1 MPRLSAARKVALSV
15 LSERRRRDGRVRDL
29 LRTSD
34 AMAALDAR
42 DRALASRLALG
53 ATAAEG
59 ALDQVLRAYVKRPSS
74 VEPRVRDALRLAT
87 FEACYLD
94 TPASAVVS
102 QGVELARFASPRAAG
117 LANAVLRKVV
127 SEARP
132 RLDQARLRVEEGGR
146 DAEDLALVSGLPRW
160 LVERIDVARGADAT
174 RELALSQLEAA
185 PVYVAPNRA
194 RHDESETLSLL
205 RDAGLCP
212 QPAGLPGAFEL
223 DTAAGLATSGLVTNV
238 DVVVSDLAAQMVA
251 HRAAPRPGQRVLE
264 IGQGRGT
271 KSILLENEAL
281 LTGGVATI
289 VAVDSELF
297 KVRIA
302 SRRMETAGL
311 ADSVSC
317 YALDARQL
325 ASHDVPDAFKRPFD
339 LVFIDAPCSGT
350 GTMRRHP
357 EIAWSLDEAA
367 LAGEG
372 TLPLLQRQILDAAA
386 TRVAPGGRLVYAT
399 CSVLPEENERVIE
412 AFLASDQ
419 GNSFELIPY
428 TEEVPYLH
436 TMPRRGGCDGHFC
449 AVLQRRES

>member
-1 MPRLSAARKVALSV
+1 MN
-15 LSERRRRDGRVRDL
+15 
-29 LRTSD
+29 T
-34 AMAALDAR
+34 
-42 DRALASRLALG
+42 ASGMDWTLWIL
-53 ATAAEG
+53 
-59 ALDQVLRAYVKRPSS
+59 
-74 VEPRVRDALRLAT
+74 
-87 FEACYLD
+87 
-94 TPASAVVS
+94 ASAVF
-102 QGVELARFASPRAAG
+102 LALYDLAKKASVRDNAVLPTLLASTCFGCIAYVAG
-117 LANAVLRKVV
+117 LAA
-127 SEARP
+127 
-132 RLDQARLRVEEGGR
+132 
-146 DAEDLALVSGLPRW
+146 
-160 LVERIDVARGADAT
+160 
-174 RELALSQLEAA
+174 
-185 PVYVAPNRA
+185 
-194 RHDESETLSLL
+194 
-205 RDAGLCP
+205 
-212 QPAGLPGAFEL
+212 
-223 DTAAGLATSGLVTNV
+223 SGLVTNV

-311 ADSVSC
+311 ADNVSC
-317 YALDARQL
+317 YVLDARQL

-419 GNSFELIPY
+419 GDSFELVSY
-428 TEEVPYLH
+428 TEEVPYLQ